1 MWALGGVPVSQEA
14 IFFFFFLNCFVC
26 LFFFC
31 FFFLFCFFCCC
42 CCFGGFVF
50 VTVLLLLLLFEGF
63 QEIWKTRSFIFISEN
78 YNMVYGAVNQSTID
92 PFNQ

>member
-1 MWALGGVPVSQEA
+1 MWELGGVPVSQEA

-26 LFFFC
+26 FFVAVVV
-31 FFFLFCFFCCC
+31 L
-42 CCFGGFVF
+42 GVFVF
-50 VTVLLLLLLFEGF
+50 VTVLLLLLLLLFEGF

-78 YNMVYGAVNQSTID
+78 NNMVYGAVNQSTID